1 MKVLLRTV
9 LFFDALFDLGLAL
22 VLLVSPFA
30 TLYAA
35 LQLPPAEPALYGQLL
50 GLALLG
56 FAWLLGQA
64 AFRGDLTLPVA
75 RMAGPVN
82 LASAL
87 LIAAWLVVFDL
98 PVQGA
103 GRIWLALLAAML
115 AFFALVQMP
124 LAKRL
129 RMRQREEALRRE
141 LRQTQP
147 PGSPTVAPDAGAPV
161 TPGGAP
167 NGARPSPSPEV
178 RREPVITPPPGYGP
192 GTEVV
197 SEPEPTD
204 TSSVHHARQNPH
216 P

>member
-1 MKVLLRTV
+1 MKVLLRAV

-22 VLLVSPFA
+22 LLLLSPFA

-35 LQLPPAEPALYGQLL
+35 LQLPPAQPALYGQLL

-56 FAWLLGQA
+56 FAWLLA
-64 AFRGDLTLPVA
+64 LATFRGELTVPVA

-87 LIAAWLVVFDL
+87 LIGAWLIVFDL

-115 AFFALVQMP
+115 AFFALLQIP
-124 LAKRL
+124 LARRL
-129 RMRQREEALRRE
+129 RMREREEALRRE
-141 LRQTQP
+141 LQQTQ
-147 PGSPTVAPDAGAPV
+147 AV
-161 TPGGAP
+161 TPGAAP
-167 NGARPSPSPEV
+167 TGARPSPSPEV
-178 RREPVITPPPGYGP
+178 RREPAITPPPGYGP
-192 GTEVV
+192 GTEVMV
-197 SEPEPTD
+197 EPEPTD
-204 TSSVHHARQNPH
+204 TSTAHHARQNPH